1 MRNLVIEELMGL
13 IEAGFEVYGGA
24 VEPITDLKTLQSM
37 SNRDLLN
44 ALIDALEFDNKSET

>member
-1 MRNLVIEELMGL
+1 MAL

-44 ALIDALEFDNKSET
+44 ALIDALEFDNNSES